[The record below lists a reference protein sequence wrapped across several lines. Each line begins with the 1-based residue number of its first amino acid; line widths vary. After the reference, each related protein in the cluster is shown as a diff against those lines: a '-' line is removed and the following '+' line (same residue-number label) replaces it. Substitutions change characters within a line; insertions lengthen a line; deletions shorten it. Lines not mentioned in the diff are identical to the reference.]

1 MTNNGTQNTAK
12 KSSYRGGYELKVIG
26 DYEFDEVSSAMQKMI
41 RRNKEYEA
49 CWWAYVLHDSGYYK
63 YVWRRLMIIASED
76 IGNANPMAAIVVNAL
91 RQNYEATIDSKTRF
105 SGNGSLF
112 LFQAI
117 MYLCSSEK
125 VREADTLANLVIKE
139 FKDGKRLEIPE
150 VAVDVHTARGK
161 SIHGRWEQGTDK
173 EKSERAKKWYEMWSV
188 VTPAS
193 KMPDKYLDKWK
204 ILEGHL

>member
-1 MTNNGTQNTAK
+1 MAK
-12 KSSYRGGYELKVIG
+12 DAKSGNAKSSYRGGYELRLIG
-26 DYEFDEVSSAMQKMI
+26 EYSFDEATSALQKMI

-76 IGNANPMAAIVVNAL
+76 VGNANPMAVVIVNAL
-91 RQNYEATIDSKTRF
+91 RQNYEATIDSKTRLG
-105 SGNGSLF
+105 GNGSLF
-112 LFQAI
+112 IFQAV

-125 VREADTLANLVIKE
+125 LREVDTLANLVIKE
-139 FKDGKRLEIPE
+139 FKEGKRLEIPE

-161 SIHGRWEQGTDK
+161 TIHGRWEQGTDE
-173 EKSERAKKWYEMWSV
+173 EKAERAKKWYEIWSY

-193 KMPDKYLDKWK
+193 KKTDKYLDKWK
-204 ILEGHL
+204 KLEGHL

>member
-1 MTNNGTQNTAK
+1 MANNDTKSTVK

-41 RRNKEYEA
+41 RRNQEYEA

-76 IGNANPMAAIVVNAL
+76 IGNANPMAAIMVNTL
-91 RQNYEATIDSKTRF
+91 RQNYEATMDSKTRF
-105 SGNGSLF
+105 GGNGALF

-150 VAVDVHTARGK
+150 VAVDVHTAKGK
-161 SIHGRWEQGTDK
+161 AIHGKWEQGTDK
-173 EKSERAKKWYEMWSV
+173 EKSERAKKWYEVWSV

-204 ILEGHL
+204 KLEGHL

>member
-1 MTNNGTQNTAK
+1 MANNDTKSTAK

-41 RRNKEYEA
+41 RRNQEYDA
-49 CWWAYVLHDSGYYK
+49 CWWAFVLHDSGYYK

-76 IGNANPMAAIVVNAL
+76 VGNANPMAPVIVNAL
-91 RQNYEATIDSKTRF
+91 RQNYEATMDSKTRLG
-105 SGNGSLF
+105 GNGMLF
-112 LFQAI
+112 IFQAI

-125 VREADTLANLVIKE
+125 LREVDTLANLIIKE

-150 VAVDVHTARGK
+150 VALDPHTATGK
-161 SIHGRWEQGTDK
+161 ATHGRWEQGTDE
-173 EKSERAKKWYEMWSV
+173 EKIERYKKWYEVWSI

-193 KMPDKYLDKWK
+193 KMPDKYLDEWK
-204 ILEGHL
+204 KLEGKV